1 MGDDLVQNGLETIL
15 SQDINDEVSVIDQIE
30 KLIKKFGIKKIEAW
44 RNSVKTRNTLLHELV
59 EKKCPNVI
67 QYLLVEYNLD
77 RTVHREA
84 DGKTPIELAQ
94 AKGYDDIV
102 DALGEFDENKSI
114 AETPDDDESEPSKK
128 NRMNIVWIDLEMTSI
143 EHPKIMECAVIITD
157 KNMNEIERAQWVIHY
172 DKEVLDTLGEWHQ
185 EQFKSLSNGGNGLFQ
200 ECIDS
205 KLSEAEVEEKL
216 LAILKRHCPE
226 KECSLAGSSI
236 HTDKD
241 VLKQRMPRA
250 HDYLHYR
257 IIDVSSFQGALKRW
271 APKRD
276 SDFVRKLSNIGRDT
290 VNHRAMDDI
299 EYSIEL
305 LKLFYPLLTGR
316 PYRSR
321 RPGDRPLNRNGRNH
335 ELEASSLA
343 NVNRSIGNFETERST
358 YYADEKALEARLNL
372 DKTTDVQAL
381 NLNKKFQPIYN
392 RNPHLREIFIDDPS
406 KFEIKKKFEKENR
419 FLDLQT
425 QIANHKQ
432 NITHNITTEHWGT
445 RKLLL
450 TDIEFLTDYGGSG
463 KYLVIYVG
471 AAPGIHINHLS
482 DLFPDLEFVLIDTK
496 KVETKK
502 TSSIHIRS
510 RDFMDDIVK
519 EYSKSK
525 KRLLLISN
533 VHVSGSQADSDD
545 NILKEMQ
552 NQQHWHLDMKPIA
565 SLLTFH
571 FPRTTNRIE
580 YFEGD
585 LILEPWASR
594 RPSSCRLLVS
604 REAHLI
610 DYNIKQLKSSM
621 GYFQSVLR
629 TNFYEHDLKD
639 SNTDGLDHCYDCR
652 SEIFILSEYLSKIQK
667 VPKDKVLEAVSKMSQ
682 KISEAI
688 QDKNRPLIAG
698 NMRTLAAIPKK

>member
-604 REAHLI
+604 REARLI